1 MYLGCIRRSK
11 SNIECMAHA
20 LPKRSDVPK
29 EHTWDLEALFRTPK
43 EWEKALAAVDAD
55 LPQLRACAGTLG
67 RSARDLLTF
76 ARLYEE
82 IAPRAHHVYV
92 WAGLHSDVD
101 TTDQKKLAAA
111 GRAAGLYA
119 RFGEAVSFFQPELL
133 AIDSAQLRSFMDEEP
148 QLQRYEHFFDN
159 IQRMRPHVRDAE
171 IEQVLALGREALGA
185 PERAHGSLADADLQF
200 APAVNA
206 KGRKLPLGRGNYGS
220 MQSSTDRELRKS
232 AWNNYADGFL
242 AMRNTFAEIMA
253 AKVKAT
259 VFQTRVR
266 RYPDSLTASLTPNAI
281 PTSVYH
287 NVIDACNRNLSIW
300 HRFWEAKRRLLKLR
314 KMEGCDVFAP
324 LSKPVKTTWEQS
336 VEYLVAGLQPLG
348 KSYADAVRKGVT
360 KDRWV
365 DWRPN
370 IGKRGGAYS
379 AGGYGTRPYIL
390 MSYHEDGLQGLS
402 TLAHE
407 VGHSMHT
414 LLACRTQPFV
424 YADYTLFVAEV
435 ASNFN
440 QALVRAHLMNTERAQ
455 RDRNF
460 RINVIEEAMY
470 NFHRYLFVMPILSQF
485 EHWMHTHVEQ
495 GGALTADEMNQQL
508 AGLFERGYGPA
519 WKIDAPREGVAWAQY
534 PHFYA
539 DFYVYQYASGIA
551 AANALAA
558 DVLADEKGA
567 AARRYLQFLS
577 TGSAS
582 YPLDALKVA
591 GIDMTTP
598 EPLDRAFGVLDG
610 FVRELEALI

>member
-1 MYLGCIRRSK
+1 
-11 SNIECMAHA
+11 MAHA
-20 LPKRSDVPK
+20 LPCRPDVPK
-29 EHTWDLEALFRTPK
+29 EHTWDLEALFRTQK
-43 EWEKALAAVDAD
+43 EWEKAITAIDAD
-55 LPQLRACAGTLG
+55 LPRLRAYAGKLRDSAQTL
-67 RSARDLLTF
+67 LEFLK
-76 ARLYEE
+76 LYEDV
-82 IAPRAHHVYV
+82 APRAQHVYV
-92 WAGLHSDVD
+92 WASLHSDVD

-111 GRAAGLYA
+111 GRGAGLYA
-119 RFGEAVSFFQPELL
+119 RFGEAVSFLQPELL
-133 AIDSAQLRSFMDEEP
+133 ALGEERLQEFMAAEP
-148 QLQRYEHFFDN
+148 ALQRFAHFFDN
-159 IQRMRPHVRDAE
+159 IQRMRPHVRSAE
-171 IEQVLALGREALGA
+171 VEQVLALGREALGA

-200 APAVNA
+200 SAAVNE

-220 MQSSTDRELRKS
+220 MQSSTDRALRRS
-232 AWNNYADGFL
+232 AWNSYADGFL
-242 AMRNTFAEIMA
+242 GMRNTFAEIMA

-259 VFQTRVR
+259 VFQSRVR
-266 RYPDSLTASLTPNAI
+266 GYADSLTAALTPNAI
-281 PTSVYH
+281 PTAVYG
-287 NVIDACNRNLSIW
+287 NVIDACNRHSSIW
-300 HRFWEAKRRLLKLR
+300 HRFWEAKRRMLKLR

-324 LSKPVKTTWEQS
+324 LSKPVKTTWEQA

-360 KDRWV
+360 KERWV

-379 AGGYGTRPYIL
+379 GGGFGTRPYIL
-390 MSYHEDGLQGLS
+390 MSYHEEGLQGLS

-440 QALVRAHLMNTERAQ
+440 QALVRAHLMNTDRAR
-455 RDRNF
+455 RDRSF
-460 RINVIEEAMY
+460 RINIIEEAMY

-485 EHWMHTHVEQ
+485 EHWMHTQVEQ
-495 GGALTADEMNQQL
+495 GGALTADDMTSHL

-519 WKIDAPREGVAWAQY
+519 WKIDAPREGIAWAQY

-558 DVLADEKGA
+558 DVLADASGA
-567 AARRYLQFLS
+567 AAERYLRFLS
-577 TGSAS
+577 SGSAV
-582 YPLDALKVA
+582 YPLDALRTA
-591 GIDMTTP
+591 GIDMTSA
-598 EPLDRAFGVLDG
+598 EPMDRAFGVLDG
-610 FVRELEALI
+610 FVTELESLV